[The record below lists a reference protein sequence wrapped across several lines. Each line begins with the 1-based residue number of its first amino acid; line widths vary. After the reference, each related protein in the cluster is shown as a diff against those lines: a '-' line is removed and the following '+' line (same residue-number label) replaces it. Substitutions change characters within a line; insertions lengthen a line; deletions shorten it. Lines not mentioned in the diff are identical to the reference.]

1 MLSNTRN
8 CSERRVLEMSKPAV
22 IMHQDHAARRPSS
35 LLRWLNQEISEREAY
50 LGRPT
55 RASRARVA
63 GLLQEITETSAMLA
77 ASDRED
83 PNLDFFDNPPKAI
96 VARVR
101 RIQAMLDDYPRWP
114 TVEISYKG
122 WDAVLHF
129 SHANG
134 PGRPTGEQLAV
145 WDITNLAENGLLE
158 MVRTC
163 QCQKWFFARREDQK
177 ACSPAC
183 RHKNYEQTEEFK
195 AKRRAY
201 MREYYALKK
210 SGKVK

>member
-1 MLSNTRN
+1 M
-8 CSERRVLEMSKPAV
+8 RVLEMSKPAV
-22 IMHQDHAARRPSS
+22 TVDRDHAARRPNS

-55 RASRARVA
+55 RASRARVS
-63 GLLQEITETSAMLA
+63 GLLREITETSAMLA
-77 ASDRED
+77 ASDKED

-101 RIQAMLDDYPRWP
+101 RVQAMLDDYPMWP

-158 MVRTC
+158 MVRIC
-163 QCQKWFFARREDQK
+163 QCQRWFFARREDQK
-177 ACSPAC
+177 ACSPGC

-195 AKRRAY
+195 TKRRAY